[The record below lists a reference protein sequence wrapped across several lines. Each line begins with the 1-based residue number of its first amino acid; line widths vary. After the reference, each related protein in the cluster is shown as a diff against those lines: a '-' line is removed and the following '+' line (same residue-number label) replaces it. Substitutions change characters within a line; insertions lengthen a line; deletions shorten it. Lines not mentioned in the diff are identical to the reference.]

1 MAITRVELNA
11 DRLRHRRDNRKL
23 RASNRDKQLT
33 DGDTLANAAAET
45 QQTPRPNVTDPESD
59 KDLPAS
65 ESHST
70 QSIRR
75 QRIDAQ
81 DSQLYDLKAVF
92 SGTHNSASNPSKTS
106 DRTHPIH
113 ARKADASPLT
123 NPTRPADESDRDQ
136 SNRGQSDREEGH
148 NATQTES
155 ASTDQPIGVE
165 RGLQMHFTPDTNV
178 RREAHAHA
186 DADDHAH
193 EPAAAKDPK
202 VGQSRLDLITGEWT
216 WFATTRSQ
224 RPDQFGNVVVKP
236 TADIDCPFCAGEEHR
251 TPNPVWVASVDNDD
265 NPHNTPAI
273 QQNGDASNWS
283 VRVVPNLYP
292 AVSRL
297 EDAGVS
303 IPHNQ
308 DANDQRAEKEAM
320 PASARRHRSSGAFT
334 SCSHAQAIYQQH
346 SALNNRS
353 DSSKLFPSEAA
364 MGGHEVIIEAPRHTE
379 SLGELNTSEIAL
391 VFTAYA
397 DRIRYWR
404 SVPGVQHVSI
414 FKNVGRDAG
423 ASLQHSHSQ
432 LIATNRVPAVVQ
444 QVTRRLQAHHAR
456 NGSCLQCDLI
466 RSELEEKTRIVSQT
480 DSFVAYCPF
489 ASRFPMQVR
498 LTSKEHM
505 PCFSQLHERPLAELA
520 RLALRVVRWLEA
532 LRPQTAYN
540 MLVHTCPVN
549 FQGAM
554 ESQHWAIDIFPRISR
569 LAGFELATGA
579 MINPIYP
586 ETAAKAYRAQARL
599 SDPRYV
605 LR

>member
-11 DRLRHRRDNRKL
+11 DRLRRRRDNSKL
-23 RASNRDKQLT
+23 RASNRDKRLT

-45 QQTPRPNVTDPESD
+45 QQTPRPNVANPDSD
-59 KDLPAS
+59 KDAPMS
-65 ESHST
+65 ESHSP

-92 SGTHNSASNPSKTS
+92 SGTNTSPSHPSQTPEKTS
-106 DRTHPIH
+106 DRPHAVH
-113 ARKADASPLT
+113 ARKADASPIDSALT
-123 NPTRPADESDRDQ
+123 NPTQPADESN
-136 SNRGQSDREEGH
+136 SNGDL

-155 ASTDQPIGVE
+155 APTDQPIGVE
-165 RGLQMHFTPDTNV
+165 RGLHMHFTPDTNV
-178 RREAHAHA
+178 RREAHAHEH
-186 DADDHAH
+186 ADDHSHDASTTN
-193 EPAAAKDPK
+193 DPK

-273 QQNGDASNWS
+273 QQSGDASDWS

-297 EDAGVS
+297 EDAGVA
-303 IPHNQ
+303 IPPNQ

-334 SCSHAQAIYQQH
+334 SCSHAQAIYKQH
-346 SALNNRS
+346 SALNKRS

-466 RSELEEKTRIVSQT
+466 RSELEDKTRIVSQT